1 MEALKKFETNALIVK
16 AIATALTA
24 TLTTL
29 AWFNANELNVWS
41 EHIAIGAL
49 YYTVLAITALAFG
62 ISCRPTQKWNYR
74 LAVLVALCARAAADV
89 KISVAE
95 GQIKPIFAA
104 GVTFAMFAIAAYFSY
119 DYVRAIRE
127 TAIENANVS
136 RRIKERKQRAQMAKN
151 HCMLI
156 CAAIFA
162 LMWIATSDINV
173 WLSTDSG
180 VTYYLLSTGLTFVAS
195 VLLSAASTEL
205 KVSRY
210 RERANFRYAC
220 IGIATVGILRAII
233 DVALSIAMRLHLAA
247 IIGPTVAALIF
258 VMMAT
263 WATLTVHEH

>member
-16 AIATALTA
+16 TIATALTA

-29 AWFNANELNVWS
+29 AWFNADELNVWS

-49 YYTVLAITALAFG
+49 YYTVLTITTLAFG
-62 ISCRPTQKWNYR
+62 ISCQPRQKWNYR
-74 LAVLVALCARAAADV
+74 LAALVTLCARAAADV

-95 GQIKPIFAA
+95 GQIKLIFAA
-104 GVTFAMFAIAAYFSY
+104 GVTFAAFAIAACFSY

-136 RRIKERKQRAQMAKN
+136 KRVKERMQRAQMAKN

-180 VTYYLLSTGLTFVAS
+180 VTYYLLSAGLTFVAS
-195 VLLSAASTEL
+195 VLLSTASTEL

-210 RERANFRYAC
+210 WERANFRYAC

-233 DVALSIAMRLHLAA
+233 DVALSIVMRLHLAT

>member
-1 MEALKKFETNALIVK
+1 MEALKKFETNTLVVK

-49 YYTVLAITALAFG
+49 YYTVLTITTLAFG
-62 ISCRPTQKWNYR
+62 ISCQPRQKWNYR
-74 LAVLVALCARAAADV
+74 LAALVTLCARAAADV

-104 GVTFAMFAIAAYFSY
+104 GVTFVMFAIAACFSY

-136 RRIKERKQRAQMAKN
+136 KRVKERMQRAQMAKN

-180 VTYYLLSTGLTFVAS
+180 VTYYLLSAGLTFVAS
-195 VLLSAASTEL
+195 VLLSTASTEL

-210 RERANFRYAC
+210 WERANFRYAC

-233 DVALSIAMRLHLAA
+233 DVALSIVMRLHLAT